1 MGIKKRP
8 ADFADRFFI
17 LVDDI
22 AESVVLGT

>member
-8 ADFADRFFI
+8 AKFAGRFFI
-17 LVDDI
+17 LVDDV